1 MLIYDWLNVYRGDV
15 MDIDLV
21 KRTLLK
27 GEAVVDGNQNI
38 FTIDDVIRECRDLE
52 TLLIEIN
59 STDDILGVA
68 KDIRLELS
76 LAAGRVA
83 AEIGDTYDQ

>member
-1 MLIYDWLNVYRGDV
+1 
-15 MDIDLV
+15 MDIDLI

-59 STDDILGVA
+59 STDDVLGVA

>member
-15 MDIDLV
+15 MNIEAI
-21 KRTLLK
+21 KRNLLK
-27 GEAVVDGNQNI
+27 GEPAVDGNDNT
-38 FTIDDVIRECRDLE
+38 FTMYDVIRECRDLE
-52 TLLIEIN
+52 TLLTEIN
-59 STDDILGVA
+59 TTDDILGVA

>member
-1 MLIYDWLNVYRGDV
+1 MN
-15 MDIDLV
+15 IDLI

-38 FTIDDVIRECRDLE
+38 FTMDDVIRECY
-52 TLLIEIN
+52 TLHSLLTELN
-59 STDDILGVA
+59 STDDVLGVA
-68 KDIRLELS
+68 KDIRLVLS

>member
-15 MDIDLV
+15 MNIDLI

-52 TLLIEIN
+52 TLLTEIN
-59 STDDILGVA
+59 TTDDILGVA

-83 AEIGDTYDQ
+83 AEIGDTYE

>member
-1 MLIYDWLNVYRGDV
+1 MN
-15 MDIDLV
+15 IDLI

-52 TLLIEIN
+52 TLLTEIN
-59 STDDILGVA
+59 TTDDVLGVA

-83 AEIGDTYDQ
+83 EEIGDTYE

>member
-1 MLIYDWLNVYRGDV
+1 MN
-15 MDIDLV
+15 IDLI

-52 TLLIEIN
+52 TLLTEIN
-59 STDDILGVA
+59 TTDDILGVA

-83 AEIGDTYDQ
+83 AEIGDTYD